1 MKITSIP
8 PSTIVTQAYRS
19 RLKSKLRDIRP
30 ALRLVERRAYPTLQ
44 TVDLQQVLLEQ
55 FVIGVS
61 DPEVRKNLLRQQP
74 STLDD
79 AVCLAL
85 QEALHPVCAAP
96 PRDLLRVASVRQKLA
111 DDVGTLQ
118 SFLAAPAPRGR
129 TTGADKHPVA
139 PPVLR
144 PAVLF
149 SQSTSSSRTATMIT
163 ALRLVERRAYPT
175 LQTVDLQQVLLEQF
189 VIGVSD
195 PEVRKNLLRQQPSTL
210 DDAVCL
216 ALQEALQAVC
226 AAPPRDLLRV
236 ASVRQKLA
244 DDVGTLQSFLAAPA
258 PRGRTTGADIHPV
271 APPVLGPAAL
281 FSQSTSSLRTATM
294 ITALRLVERRAYP
307 TLQTVNLQ
315 QVLLEQFVIGV
326 SDPEVRKNLLR
337 QQPSTLDDAV
347 CLALQEALQAVCA
360 APPRDLLRVASVR
373 QKLADDVGTLQSFL
387 AAPAPRGRTTGAD
400 IHPVAPP
407 VLGPAA
413 LFSQSTSS
421 LRTATMITALRL
433 VERRAYPTLQTVS
446 LQQVLFEQ
454 FVIGVSDPEVRKNL
468 LRQQPST
475 LDDAVCLALQE
486 ALQAVCAAPPRDLL
500 RVASVRQKL
509 ADDVGTLQS
518 FLAAPA
524 PRGRTTGAD
533 IHPVAPPVLGPAA
546 LFSQS
551 TSSLRTATMITLTSD
566 GETGSSLGTLKA
578 NSFVLDFRSNL
589 PFFVNLGRT
598 ASQKS
603 GYAAATSNVSP
614 GAEIS
619 NLAPRDHHS
628 VTTLTRSRNP
638 SLNSILWPLEVS
650 FKMQW
655 QD

>member
-1 MKITSIP
+1 MATCRAHIQD
-8 PSTIVTQAYRS
+8 VVRFYG
-19 RLKSKLRDIRP
+19 IRHLSGLHGVCSLGE
-30 ALRLVERRAYPTLQ
+30 AHCS
-44 TVDLQQVLLEQ
+44 VLE
-55 FVIGVS
+55 
-61 DPEVRKNLLRQQP
+61 
-74 STLDD
+74 
-79 AVCLAL
+79 
-85 QEALHPVCAAP
+85 
-96 PRDLLRVASVRQKLA
+96 
-111 DDVGTLQ
+111 
-118 SFLAAPAPRGR
+118 
-129 TTGADKHPVA
+129 
-139 PPVLR
+139 
-144 PAVLF
+144 
-149 SQSTSSSRTATMIT
+149 

-307 TLQTVNLQ
+307 TLQTVDLQ

-421 LRTATMITALRL
+421 LRTATMITFPLTD
-433 VERRAYPTLQTVS
+433 Y
-446 LQQVLFEQ
+446 
-454 FVIGVSDPEVRKNL
+454 
-468 LRQQPST
+468 
-475 LDDAVCLALQE
+475 LDCLT
-486 ALQAVCAAPPRDLL
+486 P
-500 RVASVRQKL
+500 
-509 ADDVGTLQS
+509 
-518 FLAAPA
+518 
-524 PRGRTTGAD
+524 
-533 IHPVAPPVLGPAA
+533 H
-546 LFSQS
+546 
-551 TSSLRTATMITLTSD
+551 
-566 GETGSSLGTLKA
+566 
-578 NSFVLDFRSNL
+578 
-589 PFFVNLGRT
+589 
-598 ASQKS
+598 
-603 GYAAATSNVSP
+603 SP
-614 GAEIS
+614 GQ
-619 NLAPRDHHS
+619 HS
-628 VTTLTRSRNP
+628 TRSRNP

-650 FKMQW
+650 FKIQL